1 MWMIDHVVGCYGEQL
16 LFRAE
21 APCASHERQVGCFR
35 GGGIYERVADI

>member
-1 MWMIDHVVGCYGEQL
+1 MWMIDHVVGCYGKQL